1 MADPGEHRPTYD
13 APTMP
18 FRQVAPSDSEQ
29 TTKIPR
35 PSAPRPLPTRMPP
48 PRQGL
53 LARLGDIP
61 IKVVYLVAAIV
72 ATVLAVLLVF
82 LVFSGDVPKQAQQDR
97 PSQIATAPATPAPK
111 PSAASIALPAVPESM
126 KLATLPGKA
135 TATAGVIADS
145 ATGLTYP
152 RFAKP
157 WQARSYPPY
166 SVAQRIGKVAIPYTV
181 IASAM
186 VPGNEAIKKPSKD
199 ADYRAIAARA
209 VRWTMRTQYPAGA
222 TLAWTGSQKL
232 AAGKGWLLGYKVT
245 FTSGGAQHVA
255 QALIAVVEVGKT
267 KPAMLLAS
275 IPDPNKSHWPD
286 LAVLAAGVRAL

>member
-1 MADPGEHRPTYD
+1 
-13 APTMP
+13 MP
-18 FRQVAPSDSEQ
+18 FRKVALPDSEQ

-35 PSAPRPLPTRMPP
+35 PPAPRPLPPRVPP
-48 PRQGL
+48 PRQGP

-61 IKVVYLVAAIV
+61 IKVVYLIGAILV
-72 ATVLAVLLVF
+72 TVLAVVLVF
-82 LVFSGDVPKQAQQDR
+82 VIFSGDVPKQAPSDR
-97 PSQIATAPATPAPK
+97 PSQVATASATPAPK
-111 PSAASIALPAVPESM
+111 PSAAQIALPAVPESM
-126 KLATLPGKA
+126 KLAPLPGKA
-135 TATAGVIADS
+135 TVTDGVIADK

-157 WQARSYPPY
+157 WQARSYPPF
-166 SVAQRIGKVAIPYTV
+166 SVAQRIGKVAIPHTV

-186 VPGNEAIKKPSKD
+186 LPGNEALKKPSTD
-199 ADYRAIAARA
+199 ADYRALAARA

-232 AAGKGWLLGYKVT
+232 ALGKGWLLGYKVT

-275 IPDPNKSHWPD
+275 IPDSGKSHWPD
-286 LAVLAAGVRAL
+286 LNVLAKGLRPL